1 MCEQHDHVD
10 RRGFL
15 RGIAAGAG
23 GLLLGRAGVAK
34 ALTPGDVL
42 RPDALDTYRRTAH
55 RIDSFERTV
64 GGLLY
69 VYVLVVDGLRTDEIT
84 PILMPN
90 LSALRDTGTSFLS
103 AQCQHVAETLPNHVA
118 MVTGVT
124 GARNGVPANKI
135 YDRAEGVVRDV
146 DRPADIRAETLF
158 ETLGGCELST
168 AAVMSK
174 EYLFTIFEG
183 MADHEWHP
191 GPQIP
196 VSDHAP
202 DNFTMDATLEILR
215 DHDPR
220 FMFVNLGDVD
230 RSGHADP
237 SGATLLPAFRTAVL
251 AHTDLQIGRFVEALQ
266 AIPGRWASSVVMVV
280 ADHSMDWSLPH
291 RVVNLKAA
299 FDADPE
305 VRGTYVL
312 AQNGGADLVYYT
324 DDDPGKRDHVL
335 EKMRAIALAHE
346 GVLSVHAPGELA
358 LGDADRAGDL
368 VVFVKPG
375 WRITDP
381 SLHSN
386 PIPGNHGH
394 PVTVP
399 IPFVVTG
406 GAPEVKRSWVEA
418 EVARNM
424 DVAPTVTWLFGAPE
438 PAAGFEGTARIEA
451 FAGRPAPSCG

>member
-15 RGIAAGAG
+15 KGIAAGAG
-23 GLLLGRAGVAK
+23 GMLLARAGVAK
-34 ALTPGDVL
+34 AVTPGEVL
-42 RPDALDTYRRTAH
+42 PPDALDTYRRTAH
-55 RIDSFERTV
+55 RIDTLDPA
-64 GGLLY
+64 GGGPLR

-124 GARNGVPANKI
+124 GARNGVPANVI
-135 YDRAEGVVRDV
+135 YDRAEQVVRDV

-158 ETLGGCELST
+158 QTLGGCGLST
-168 AAVMSK
+168 GAVMSK
-174 EYLFTIFEG
+174 EYLFTVFEG

-202 DNFTMDATLEILR
+202 DNFSMDATLEILR

-251 AHTDLQIGRFVEALQ
+251 AHTDVQIGRFVETLQ
-266 AIPGRWASSVVMVV
+266 TIPGRWGSSVVLVV

-291 RVVNLKAA
+291 RVVNLQAE
-299 FDADPE
+299 FDADGD
-305 VRGTYVL
+305 VAGSYVL
-312 AQNGGADLVYYT
+312 AQNGGAELVYYT
-324 DDDPGKRDHVL
+324 GDPDKREVVL
-335 EKMRAIALAHE
+335 ERMRTLALAHE
-346 GVLSVHAPGELA
+346 GILSVHAPGDLA

-368 VVFVKPG
+368 VVFVRPG

-399 IPFVVTG
+399 IPFVITG
-406 GAPEVKRSWVEA
+406 GAPEVKRSWVGA
-418 EVARNM
+418 ELARNV
-424 DVAPTVTWLFGAPE
+424 DVAPTVAWLFGAPE
-438 PAAGFEGTARIEA
+438 PATGFEGAVRSEA
-451 FAGRPAPSCG
+451 FAGRPVSSCP